1 MQPHLEGT
9 VNPITRCLTIALI
22 LAAPGLA
29 AELPADATGTRPG
42 EGQGPTEV
50 SVGAMVVDVSRVDG
64 ADQSFT
70 ADFYL
75 MSSWR
80 DPRLAGIFE
89 TTRRVARDDIWH
101 PRTQILNRRNLDTTF
116 PANVEVAPD
125 GVVLVRER
133 YFGTFSSP
141 MVLHDFPLDRQRFSI
156 HLVTPGFAPEE
167 VVLRTAP
174 GFDVDLAREAGFS
187 IADWSFGPISASEQS
202 LTVDPGG
209 RTITGYVLSFEG
221 RRHLGHWIGKAF
233 VSVAIIIAMSWVVFW
248 LDAKY
253 VPARVSV
260 SVTSMLTLVAYRFL
274 LGGDLPKLA
283 YLTRMD
289 YFLIGSTLLVLL
301 TLVQVVATTALVDR
315 DRGSRAAAVNRVSR
329 WVFPLAFVGLTVGI
343 FWLA

>member
-1 MQPHLEGT
+1 
-9 VNPITRCLTIALI
+9 VKPITRCLTVTLI

-42 EGQGPTEV
+42 IEQGATEV
-50 SVGAMVVDVSRVDG
+50 DVSALVIDVSRVDG

-70 ADFYL
+70 ADFYI
-75 MSSWR
+75 MSTWR

-89 TTRRVARDDIWH
+89 STQRVTLDDIWH
-101 PRTQILNRRNLDTTF
+101 PRTQILNRRDLDTTF
-116 PANVEVAPD
+116 PARVEVAPD

-141 MVLHDFPLDRQRFSI
+141 MVLHDFPLDRQQFSI
-156 HLVTPGFAPEE
+156 HLVTPGFTPEE
-167 VVLRTAP
+167 VVLRSAP
-174 GFDVDLAREAGFS
+174 GFDVDLARKAGFS
-187 IADWSFGPISASEQS
+187 IADWSFGPISAVEKP
-202 LTVDPGG
+202 LEVDPGG
-209 RTITGYVLSFEG
+209 RTTSGYLLSFEG
-221 RRHLGHWIGKAF
+221 RRYLGHWIGKAF
-233 VSVAIIIAMSWVVFW
+233 VSVAIIVAMSWVVFW

-253 VPARVSV
+253 VPARISV

-301 TLVQVVATTALVDR
+301 TLVQVVITTSLVDR
-315 DRGSRAAAVNRVSR
+315 DRGSRAIRVNRISR
-329 WVFPLAFVGLTVGI
+329 WLFPFAFVGLTVGI
-343 FWLA
+343 FWLV